1 MRYFGKLLFLAAA
14 FCCVALAA
22 EPSKVKVG
30 FYIENGSLGCG
41 VLYWARILH
50 FSPQLEV
57 TLVNGKD
64 IRDGKLKGLDLLMVP
79 GGSSSKQCKA
89 LGEAGMAE
97 IRRYV
102 ADGGAYLGVCAGYHC
117 ALRGKERIGLFTYR
131 RRENGYGGLAPLRV
145 ELTGN
150 AETLLGIP
158 AGNYNVRY
166 AHGPIVRSSPDTAP
180 SAVPAKT
187 EVIGVYRAS
196 VSPAGQPGFNFF
208 GAPAM
213 LFGTYGKG
221 KVVAT
226 SCHPESRTASWPIAL
241 GCVYAATGVR
251 PTPQLPVKVYRP
263 IRVGYLAPSVITKKR
278 IREVVELDRD
288 REIDLH
294 FVDPNALEEG
304 ILSHL
309 DVMIYPEGMKN
320 LDKMSAWRKRILVEF
335 MERGGKLLAAASFA
349 ADMPQHRNL
358 RTFAATESL
367 VAATKAS
374 NGEK

>member
-1 MRYFGKLLFLAAA
+1 MRFGKLLFFAATLA
-14 FCCVALAA
+14 CVTLAAA

-64 IRDGKLKGLDLLMVP
+64 IRDGKLEGLDLLMVP

-97 IRRYV
+97 VRRFV
-102 ADGGAYLGVCAGYHC
+102 ADGGAYLGVFAGYHC

-131 RRENGYGGLAPLRV
+131 RRENGYGGLAALRV
-145 ELTGN
+145 ELTEN
-150 AETLLGIP
+150 AEKLLGIP
-158 AGNYNVRY
+158 KGNYNVRY
-166 AHGPIVRSSPDTAP
+166 SHGPIVRSAPDTSPAP
-180 SAVPAKT
+180 GGVAAKT
-187 EVIGVYRAS
+187 EVLGFYRGT
-196 VSPAGQPGFNFF
+196 VSPAGQAGINFF
-208 GAPAM
+208 GAPAV

-251 PTPQLPVKVYRP
+251 PTPKLPVKVYRP
-263 IRVGYLAPSVITKKR
+263 IRVGYLAPSVISKKR

-309 DVMIYPEGMKN
+309 DVMIYPEGMRN
-320 LDKMSAWRKRILVEF
+320 TEKMAAGRRRILVEF
-335 MERGGKLLAAASFA
+335 MERGGKLLAAESFA
-349 ADMPQHRNL
+349 PNMPQHQNL
-358 RTFAATESL
+358 RPFAAGESL
-367 VAATKAS
+367 VSAVK
-374 NGEK
+374 K

>member
-1 MRYFGKLLFLAAA
+1 MTTTPRKL
-14 FCCVALAA
+14 
-22 EPSKVKVG
+22 KVG
-30 FYIENGSLGCG
+30 FYVGLGG
-41 VLYWARILH
+41 RNTGAMQWAR
-50 FSPQLEV
+50 FFRWSPQVEL
-57 TLVNGKD
+57 TLIDAPDV
-64 IRDGKLKGLDLLMVP
+64 RDGKLAGLDLFMVP
-79 GGSSSKQCKA
+79 GGDSEKQCLD
-89 LGEAGMAE
+89 LGDDGMAE
-97 IRRYV
+97 VRRYV
-102 ADGGAYLGVCAGYHC
+102 AEGGSYLGVCAGYHC

-131 RRENGYGGLAPLRV
+131 RRENGYGGLAALRV
-145 ELTGN
+145 ELTEN
-150 AETLLGIP
+150 AERLLGIP
-158 AGNYNVRY
+158 KGNYNVRY
-166 AHGPIVRSSPDTAP
+166 SHGPIVRSAPDTAP
-180 SAVPAKT
+180 TDVAAKT

-196 VSPAGQPGFNFF
+196 VSPAGQAGVNFF

-221 KVVAT
+221 RVVAT

-320 LDKMSAWRKRILVEF
+320 LDKMSAWRRKILVEF
-335 MERGGKLLAAASFA
+335 MERGGKLLAASSFA
-349 ADMPQHRNL
+349 QNMPQHKNL
-358 RTFAATESL
+358 RPVAAGESL
-367 VAATKAS
+367 VAAVK
-374 NGEK
+374 K